1 MNSVYRK
8 SLFEIPRNTIYLD
21 GNSLGPLPKGVAEVS
36 NSVIKD
42 QWGKQ
47 LIKGWNESNWMNQPL
62 KVGNLI
68 GELVG
73 APANSVV
80 VGETLSIKL
89 YQALA
94 AAVNLK
100 KGRNVIL
107 TDTGNFPSD
116 LYIAE
121 GLIDTLQDNIELRIV
136 EPKDLISSINPEVGV
151 VMLTQV
157 DYRTGRL
164 HDMKKITDLAHKN
177 GSVVLW
183 DLAHSVGALPINLKN
198 CYCDFAVGCTYK
210 FLNGGPG
217 APAFIYIRPDLI
229 KNCFPILRGWLGHKA
244 PFDFNSQFKRA
255 ETIEVMRVGTP
266 PVIQMSILERALEI
280 WSDIGMNKVREI
292 SMSLSELFIKKVE
305 EKCSEIKL
313 ISPRDPK
320 ERGSQVSFSYEN
332 GYAVIQALID
342 QNIIGDFR
350 APNIMRFGI
359 SPLYISE
366 NDILQTVDVLEKIL
380 KTNTWNQKKFL
391 LKKQVT

>member
-183 DLAHSVGALPINLKN
+183 DLAHSVGALPINLKD

-380 KTNTWNQKKFL
+380 KANAWNQKKFL

>member
-1 MNSVYRK
+1 
-8 SLFEIPRNTIYLD
+8 
-21 GNSLGPLPKGVAEVS
+21 
-36 NSVIKD
+36 
-42 QWGKQ
+42 
-47 LIKGWNESNWMNQPL
+47 
-62 KVGNLI
+62 
-68 GELVG
+68 
-73 APANSVV
+73 
-80 VGETLSIKL
+80 
-89 YQALA
+89 
-94 AAVNLK
+94 
-100 KGRNVIL
+100 
-107 TDTGNFPSD
+107 
-116 LYIAE
+116 
-121 GLIDTLQDNIELRIV
+121 
-136 EPKDLISSINPEVGV
+136 
-151 VMLTQV
+151 MLTQV

-164 HDMKKITDLAHKN
+164 HDMGKITDLAHKN

-183 DLAHSVGALPINLKN
+183 DLAHSVGALPINLKD

-217 APAFIYIRPDLI
+217 APALIYIRPDLI

-380 KTNTWNQKKFL
+380 KTNAWNQKKFL

>member
-47 LIKGWNESNWMNQPL
+47 LRKGWNESNWMNQPL

-164 HDMKKITDLAHKN
+164 HDMGKITDLAHKN

-183 DLAHSVGALPINLKN
+183 DLAHSVGALPINLKD

-305 EKCSEIKL
+305 E
-313 ISPRDPK
+313 
-320 ERGSQVSFSYEN
+320 N
-332 GYAVIQALID
+332 G
-342 QNIIGDFR
+342 
-350 APNIMRFGI
+350 
-359 SPLYISE
+359 
-366 NDILQTVDVLEKIL
+366 
-380 KTNTWNQKKFL
+380 
-391 LKKQVT
+391 

>member
-164 HDMKKITDLAHKN
+164 HDMGKITDLAHKN

-183 DLAHSVGALPINLKN
+183 DLAHSVGALPINLKD

-380 KTNTWNQKKFL
+380 KTNAWNQKKFL

>member
-164 HDMKKITDLAHKN
+164 HDMGKITDLAHKN